1 MAAPNI
7 LGNLSRR
14 QLPSTRRTFN
24 IRPDFGAR
32 LTFTRCLFALLLLS
46 PLGVSAQKAE
56 LVYISNVTGTYDGGQ
71 LLTSVEDQTAAALDQ
86 LGEALRVRGLDYS
99 DVVVSN
105 VFLRDTRFFQ
115 GMNGVYRTYFQVDP
129 PTRATVQADLMDP
142 DALIQ
147 ISVVAAR
154 GPKEVITPA
163 GLKSPELPYSWG
175 FKVANTLFLSGATS
189 RSPETYQPV
198 PGDVA
203 TQTRRVFGNI
213 GMVLDEAG
221 MSFGELVSCRVFLD
235 DPRGYDAMNQAYG
248 ESVPADDPPAR
259 ATVRSALMNPVFST
273 EIQCVAETSSHRKVV
288 RAEGQARRT
297 LPFSPGL
304 DTGDRLY
311 LAGVVGRGGD
321 VAEETRAALDDI
333 LSTLQAASRGFAD
346 VENVWVYL
354 ADIRDWNVVQA
365 ILKETLG
372 DDMPAPTVV
381 GTRLMG
387 RSGVEIQ
394 MVAGG

>member
-1 MAAPNI
+1 MATPSI
-7 LGNLSRR
+7 RGTLSIRR
-14 QLPSTRRTFN
+14 IFIGS
-24 IRPDFGAR
+24 I
-32 LTFTRCLFALLLLS
+32 FAVLLLIPS
-46 PLGVSAQKAE
+46 GVSAQKAE
-56 LVYISNVTGTYDGGQ
+56 LVYISNVTGTYAGGHA
-71 LLTSVEDQTAAALDQ
+71 LTTVEDQTAAALDQ
-86 LGEALRVRGLDYS
+86 LGEALRARGLDYS

-115 GMNGVYRTYFQVDP
+115 GMNGVYRTYFQMEP

-175 FKVANTLFLSGATS
+175 FKVANTLFISGATS

-213 GMVLDEAG
+213 GMVLEEAG
-221 MSFGELVSCRVFLD
+221 MSHEDLVSCKVFLD
-235 DPRGYDAMNQAYG
+235 DPRGFEAMNRAY
-248 ESVPADDPPAR
+248 ADAVSAEDPPAR

-273 EIQCVAETSSHRKVV
+273 EIQCVAETSSRREVV
-288 RAEGQARRT
+288 RAEGQAPRE
-297 LPFSPGL
+297 LPFSPGI
-304 DTGDRLY
+304 DTGDRVY
-311 LAGVVGRGGD
+311 LAGVVGRGAD
-321 VAEETRAALDDI
+321 VAEETRSALDGI
-333 LSTLQAASRGFAD
+333 RSTLEAASKGFAD

-354 ADIRDWNVVQA
+354 ADIRDWDVVQA
-365 ILKETLG
+365 ILKDAMGE
-372 DDMPAPTVV
+372 DMPVPTVV

>member
-1 MAAPNI
+1 M
-7 LGNLSRR
+7 
-14 QLPSTRRTFN
+14 
-24 IRPDFGAR
+24 
-32 LTFTRCLFALLLLS
+32 
-46 PLGVSAQKAE
+46 
-56 LVYISNVTGTYDGGQ
+56 
-71 LLTSVEDQTAAALDQ
+71 
-86 LGEALRVRGLDYS
+86 
-99 DVVVSN
+99 
-105 VFLRDTRFFQ
+105 
-115 GMNGVYRTYFQVDP
+115 DP

-163 GLKSPELPYSWG
+163 DLRSPELPYSWG
-175 FKVANTLFLSGATS
+175 FKVANTLFISGATS

-213 GMVLDEAG
+213 GMVLEEAG
-221 MSFGELVSCRVFLD
+221 MSYGDLVSCRVFLD
-235 DPRGYDAMNQAYG
+235 DPRGYEAMNRAYA
-248 ESVPADDPPAR
+248 ESVPAEDPPAR
-259 ATVRSALMNPVFST
+259 ATVRAGLMNPVFST
-273 EIQCVAETSSHRKVV
+273 EIQCVAESSSRRGVV
-288 RAEGQARRT
+288 RAEGQARRQ
-297 LPFSPGL
+297 LPFSPGI

-321 VAEETRAALDDI
+321 VAEEARAALDGI
-333 LSTLQAASRGFAD
+333 RSTLEAASKGFGD

-354 ADIRDWNVVQA
+354 ADIRDWDVVRA
-365 ILKETLG
+365 ELEEKMGAE
-372 DDMPAPTVV
+372 MPVPTVV

-387 RSGVEIQ
+387 QSGVEIQ

>member
-1 MAAPNI
+1 MATLDA
-7 LGNLSRR
+7 
-14 QLPSTRRTFN
+14 RRTF
-24 IRPDFGAR
+24 
-32 LTFTRCLFALLLLS
+32 TCCLFGLLLLS
-46 PLGVSAQKAE
+46 PLGISAQKAE
-56 LVYISNVTGTYDGGQ
+56 LVYLSNLTGTIARGQ
-71 LLTSVEDQTAAALDQ
+71 ALISIEDQTAATLDR
-86 LGEALRVRGLDYS
+86 LGEALQAQGLSYS

-105 VFLRDTRFFQ
+105 VFLRDSRSFQ

-154 GPKEVITPA
+154 GPKEIIKPA
-163 GLKSPELPYSWG
+163 ELKSPELPYSWG
-175 FKVANTLFLSGATS
+175 FRVENTLFISGATS

-203 TQTRRVFGNI
+203 TQTRRIFGNI

-221 MSFGELVSCRVFLD
+221 LSYADLVSCRVFLD
-235 DPRGYDAMNQAYG
+235 DPRSFDTMNRTYA
-248 ESVPADDPPAR
+248 ESVPVEDPPAR
-259 ATVRSALMNPVFST
+259 ATVRARLVNPVFST
-273 EIQCVAETSSHRKVV
+273 EIQCVAESSSLREVV
-288 RAEGQARRT
+288 RAEGQPRRA
-297 LPFSPGL
+297 LPFSPGI

-311 LAGVVGRGGD
+311 LSGVVGRGGD
-321 VAEETRAALDDI
+321 ITEETRGALDGI
-333 LSTLQAASRGFAD
+333 LSTLEAASKGFGD
-346 VENVWVYL
+346 VENIWVYL
-354 ADIRDWNVVQA
+354 ADIRDWDVVQG
-365 ILKETLG
+365 ILIETLG

>member
-1 MAAPNI
+1 MAAPKI
-7 LGNLSRR
+7 QAAL
-14 QLPSTRRTFN
+14 STRRALAF
-24 IRPDFGAR
+24 
-32 LTFTRCLFALLLLS
+32 CLFSLLLLS
-46 PLGVSAQKAE
+46 PAAVSAQKAE
-56 LVYISNVTGTYDGGQ
+56 LVYISNVTGTYAGGQ
-71 LLTSVEDQTAAALDQ
+71 ALTSVEDQTAAALDQ
-86 LGEALRVRGLDYS
+86 LGAALRARGLDYS

-105 VFLRDTRFFQ
+105 VFLSDTRFFQ
-115 GMNGVYRTYFQVDP
+115 GMNGVYRTYFQMDP

-154 GPKEVITPA
+154 GPKEIVTPS

-175 FKVANTLFLSGATS
+175 FKVGSTLFVSGATS

-198 PGDVA
+198 PGDVS

-213 GMVLDEAG
+213 GMVLEEAG
-221 MSFGELVSCRVFLD
+221 MSYGDLVSCKVFLD
-235 DPRGYDAMNQAYG
+235 DPRGFEAMNRAYA
-248 ESVPADDPPAR
+248 EVVPAEDPPAR

-273 EIQCVAETSSHRKVV
+273 EIQCVAEDSSRREVV
-288 RAEGQARRT
+288 RAEGQARLE
-297 LPFSPGL
+297 LPFSPGI

-311 LAGVVGRGGD
+311 LSGVIGRGAD
-321 VAEETRAALDDI
+321 VAEQTRAALDGI
-333 LSTLQAASRGFAD
+333 LGTLEAASKGFAD
-346 VENVWVYL
+346 VESVWVYL
-354 ADIRDWNVVQA
+354 ADIRDWDVVQA
-365 ILKETLG
+365 ILTETMG

-387 RSGVEIQ
+387 KGGVEIQ

>member
-1 MAAPNI
+1 MAAP
-7 LGNLSRR
+7 
-14 QLPSTRRTFN
+14 STRPNFSVPRAVT
-24 IRPDFGAR
+24 
-32 LTFTRCLFALLLLS
+32 LCLFGILLLA
-46 PLGVSAQKAE
+46 PLGVSGQKAE
-56 LVYISNVTGTYDGGQ
+56 LVYLSNLTGTHGGGQ
-71 LLTSVEDQTAAALDQ
+71 PLNSVEDQTAATLDR
-86 LGEALRVRGLDYS
+86 LGEELRAHGLDYS

-105 VFLRDTRFFQ
+105 VFLRDTRHFQ
-115 GMNGVYRTYFQVDP
+115 GMNGVYRTYFQTNP

-198 PGDVA
+198 TGDVA

-213 GMVLDEAG
+213 GMVLEEAG
-221 MSFGELVSCRVFLD
+221 MSFDDLVLCRVFLD
-235 DPRGYDAMNQAYG
+235 DPRGFEAMNGAYR
-248 ESVPADDPPAR
+248 ESVPAADPPAR
-259 ATVRSALMNPVFST
+259 ATVRSALMNPVFSS
-273 EIQCVAETSSHRKVV
+273 EIQCVAVDSSHREVV
-288 RAEGQARRT
+288 RAEGQTRRD
-297 LPFSPGL
+297 LPFSPGIAS
-304 DTGDRLY
+304 GDRLY
-311 LAGVVGRGGD
+311 LSGVVGRGD
-321 VAEETRAALDDI
+321 DAAAETRTALEGI
-333 LSTLQAASRGFAD
+333 RSTLEAASKDFGD
-346 VENVWVYL
+346 VENVWIYL
-354 ADIRDWNVVQA
+354 ADIRDWDVVEA
-365 ILKETLG
+365 ILKETMG

>member
-1 MAAPNI
+1 MAAPSI
-7 LGNLSRR
+7 RR
-14 QLPSTRRTFN
+14 ALSTRRLFL
-24 IRPDFGAR
+24 G
-32 LTFTRCLFALLLLS
+32 CLFALLLPS
-46 PLGVSAQKAE
+46 PAGIPAQRAD
-56 LVYISNVTGTYDGGQ
+56 LVYISNVTGTNAGGQ
-71 LLTSVEDQTAAALDQ
+71 AFTSVEDQTAAALDQ
-86 LGEALRVRGLDYS
+86 LGEALRARGLDYS

-115 GMNGVYRTYFQVDP
+115 GMNGVYRTYFQMDP

-175 FKVANTLFLSGATS
+175 FKVANTLFVSGATS

-213 GMVLDEAG
+213 GMVLEEAG
-221 MSFGELVSCRVFLD
+221 MSFGDLVSCKVFLD
-235 DPRGYDAMNQAYG
+235 DPRGYGAMNRAYA
-248 ESVPADDPPAR
+248 ESLPAEDPPAR
-259 ATVRSALMNPVFST
+259 ATVRSGLMNPVFST
-273 EIQCVAETSSHRKVV
+273 EIQCVAESSARREVV
-288 RAEGQARRT
+288 RAEGQARRE
-297 LPFSPGL
+297 LPFSPGI

-311 LAGVVGRGGD
+311 LAGVVGRGSD
-321 VAEETRAALDDI
+321 VAEETRVALDGI
-333 LSTLQAASRGFAD
+333 RGTLEAASRDFGD
-346 VENVWVYL
+346 VESVWVYL
-354 ADIRDWNVVQA
+354 ADIRDWDVVRG
-365 ILKETLG
+365 ILNEILG

-387 RSGVEIQ
+387 QSGVEIQ

>member
-1 MAAPNI
+1 MATPSI
-7 LGNLSRR
+7 LGTLSQR
-14 QLPSTRRTFN
+14 QILSIRPKLNARRT
-24 IRPDFGAR
+24 
-32 LTFTRCLFALLLLS
+32 LTRCLFALFLLS
-46 PLGVSAQKAE
+46 PLGISAQKAE
-56 LVYISNVTGTYDGGQ
+56 LVYLSNLTGTNAGGQ
-71 LLTSVEDQTAAALDQ
+71 ALISIEDQTAATLDR
-86 LGEALRVRGLDYS
+86 LGEALRAHGLDYS

-105 VFLRDTRFFQ
+105 VFLRDTRLFQ
-115 GMNGVYRTYFQVDP
+115 GMNGVYRTYFQMDP

-175 FKVANTLFLSGATS
+175 FKVANTLFVSGATS

-198 PGDVA
+198 PGDVE
-203 TQTRRVFGNI
+203 TQTRRIFGNI
-213 GMVLDEAG
+213 GMVLAEAG
-221 MSFGELVSCRVFLD
+221 MSYRELVSCRVFLD
-235 DPRGYDAMNQAYG
+235 DPRGYDAMNRAYG
-248 ESVPADDPPAR
+248 ESVPAADPPAR
-259 ATVRSALMNPVFST
+259 ATVRSGLMNPVFST
-273 EIQCVAETSSHRKVV
+273 EIQCVAEASSRREVV
-288 RAEGQARRT
+288 RAEGQARQE
-297 LPFSPGL
+297 LPFSPGI

-321 VAEETRAALDDI
+321 VAEETRAALDGI
-333 LSTLQAASRGFAD
+333 LSTLEAASKGFGD

-354 ADIRDWNVVQA
+354 ADIRDWDVVQA

-372 DDMPAPTVV
+372 DDLPAPTVV

-394 MVAGG
+394 MVVGG